1 MRTSRQV
8 VHESHYH
15 VVWATKYRRPLIDD
29 AVEARIEQVI
39 SELASEKDVIVDA
52 IECAPD
58 HVRLLVDVHPQ
69 YGIGEFV
76 KNAKSR
82 TARVVRSEFPDVR
95 SKAPSL
101 WTRSYFVATSGDT
114 PLDAIREYVES
125 QKLRGQE

>member
-1 MRTSRQV
+1 MRASQQV

-15 VVWATKYRRPLIDD
+15 VAWATKYRRPLIDD
-29 AVEARIEQVI
+29 AVEAKIKQVI
-39 SELASEKDVIVDA
+39 AELAAEKDVILEA

-82 TARVVRSEFPDVR
+82 TARAVRSEFPDVR

-101 WTRSYFVATSGDT
+101 WTRSYFVATVGNA
-114 PLDAIREYVES
+114 PLDAIKEYVES
-125 QKLRGQE
+125 QKLRGEE